1 VSKQQLWTVILDAV
15 ATVATVAIGIWVQPE
30 YLELAI
36 AIAVSLQGVAA
47 ALIVY
52 YAAERKIEALEAEVR
67 SYQGR

>member
-1 VSKQQLWTVILDAV
+1 VSKQQLWTIILDAV
-15 ATVATVAIGIWVQPE
+15 VTVATVAIGIWVQPE

-52 YAAERKIEALEAEVR
+52 YAAERKIAALEAEVR
-67 SYQGR
+67 SYLGR